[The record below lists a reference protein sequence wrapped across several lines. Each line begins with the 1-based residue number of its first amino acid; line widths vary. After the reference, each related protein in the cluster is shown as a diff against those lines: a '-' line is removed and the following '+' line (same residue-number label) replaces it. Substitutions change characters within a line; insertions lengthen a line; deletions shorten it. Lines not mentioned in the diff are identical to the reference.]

1 MILTQSL
8 AKIGQYTMLMG
19 KVFTRPQK
27 WSNFFKQ
34 LVKEINKLGIDSI
47 WIVLIISFFIGAVI
61 VVQIALNIS
70 SPLLPRYTVGFT
82 SREIILLEFSSTIM
96 CLILAGKV
104 GSNISS
110 EIGTMR
116 VTEQIDALEIM
127 GVNSANYL
135 ILPKTIGLMLF
146 IPVLVVFSMFF
157 GIVGGYLVCMFTG
170 AVPVSTFEFGLQ
182 SFFKEFYIWY
192 AIMKSFIFAFL
203 IASIAAYFGFY
214 AKGGSLDVG
223 KASTNAVVISSILI
237 LVSDLLITNLIMG

>member
-1 MILTQSL
+1 
-8 AKIGQYTMLMG
+8 MLMS
-19 KVFTRPQK
+19 KVFTKPQK
-27 WSNFFKQ
+27 WNNFFKQ
-34 LVKEINKLGIDSI
+34 LVREISKLGIDSI

-96 CLILAGKV
+96 SLILAGKV

-127 GVNSANYL
+127 GINAANYL

-157 GIVGGYLVCMFTG
+157 GIVGGFLVCMFTG

-192 AIMKSFIFAFL
+192 AILKSIIFAFI